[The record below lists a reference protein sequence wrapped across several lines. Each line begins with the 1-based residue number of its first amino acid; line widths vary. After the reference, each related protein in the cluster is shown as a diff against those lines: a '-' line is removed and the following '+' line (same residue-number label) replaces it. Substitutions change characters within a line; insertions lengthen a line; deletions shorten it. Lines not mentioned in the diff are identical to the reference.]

1 MSGGVEGCAASG
13 QIAGQNAALRSATA
27 DRAAL
32 DWEQAAAAVEHAWE
46 LLERAPE
53 DGITPTQL
61 MREIQTNYQANMGLL
76 RDEASLR
83 AALDELN
90 RIRTEDLPRMA
101 ASFESA
107 CRSHLE
113 SMVPV

>member
-1 MSGGVEGCAASG
+1 
-13 QIAGQNAALRSATA
+13 
-27 DRAAL
+27 
-32 DWEQAAAAVEHAWE
+32 
-46 LLERAPE
+46 
-53 DGITPTQL
+53 

-101 ASFESA
+101 FPSNSVADEFGVA
-107 CRSHLE
+107 PRA
-113 SMVPV
+113 